1 MKRDDAVRLVE
12 QMLRNLDAGRTQ
24 PPLDIVTK
32 VYVFGS
38 FARGA
43 VAPHDIDLNVELA
56 PDLDFAASAVSDLG
70 YGRDP
75 YRHIRHALVG
85 RSRQCQ
91 FQFDAT
97 DKMRHGGLDFA
108 LTLLWQ
114 RGDAID
120 AALTRLHAITAD
132 PTAGRAVRDWML
144 PAFDGLDR
152 WIPGPVRK
160 PIYQAVKAKALH
172 IERLD
177 LADCDVRDAGAK
189 LALDDQ
195 WKPGGDTHRGATA
208 AVAYFERRGI
218 PAGQIRIQRTRL
230 GPDTPPRCFVGIRWR
245 NFDAIQWKL
254 TADPGAEWLEILRIG
269 TRGPFPALRL
279 QPLDGKTLVRI
290 RWSTNG

>member
-1 MKRDDAVRLVE
+1 MKRDNALRLVE
-12 QMLRNLDAGRTQ
+12 QMLRNLDAGHAQ

-43 VAPHDIDLNVELA
+43 LTPHDIDLNVELA
-56 PDLDFAASAVSDLG
+56 PDLDFAAGAVSDLG
-70 YGRDP
+70 HGRDP

-97 DKMRHGGLDFA
+97 DKMRRSGLDFT
-108 LTLLWQ
+108 LRLLWQ

-132 PTAGRAVRDWML
+132 PTAGRAARDWML
-144 PAFDGLDR
+144 PEFDGLDR

-160 PIYQAVKAKALH
+160 PIYQAVEANVLH

-177 LADCDVRDAGAK
+177 LADCDVRDAEAK

-195 WKPGGDTHRGATA
+195 WKPGGDTHRAATA
-208 AVAYFERRGI
+208 AVAYYERRGI
-218 PAGQIRIQRTRL
+218 PTGQIRIQRTKL
-230 GPDTPPRCFVGIRWR
+230 GPGTPNYFVSIRWR
-245 NFDAIQWKL
+245 NFDAIPRKL
-254 TADPGAEWLEILRIG
+254 TADTGAEWLEILRIG
-269 TRGPFPALRL
+269 TRGPLPALRL
-279 QPLDGKTLVRI
+279 RPLDRQALAKI
-290 RWSTNG
+290 RWSTEG